1 MGIQKVSDAQIAIT
15 IVPKRARW
23 SEPGTGSVWAAA
35 HSCVDAWHNLIR
47 KVDLDCAEA
56 EQNPDLSASAIARR
70 RAEICDQAMSKLADF
85 RPFEIAE
92 KALTNN
98 INALERLSDPDPQQA
113 QMLQKLKRALRDL
126 QEGIEA
132 TRRMVQERCK
142 VQRKSLFDRVA
153 WRGPANLPFPP
164 GLCD

>member
-23 SEPGTGSVWAAA
+23 PEPGTGSVWAAA
-35 HSCVDAWHNLIR
+35 HHCVDAWHNLIR
-47 KVDLDCAEA
+47 KVDLDCSEA

-70 RAEICDQAMSKLADF
+70 RAELSDQAMSKLANF

-92 KALTNN
+92 QTLTNN

-113 QMLQKLKRALRDL
+113 QMLQRLKQALRDL

-132 TRRMVQERCK
+132 TRRMLQERCK
-142 VQRKSLFDRVA
+142 VRENVSI
-153 WRGPANLPFPP
+153 
-164 GLCD
+164 